1 MSEII
6 KSNKVQL
13 MLIFLMVGFTVFGQS
28 QTSDSLRNPNSQ
40 YYLTDLNLRD
50 VAQLIVLDSI
60 QPTDNV
66 VTFNILDS
74 IVDGNESTRNYFAE
88 AFDVIL
94 NESDGTLSEVL
105 GQYCIRSI
113 YYNQNEL
120 LDWLS
125 SGRFKTSPESVAQFI
140 AYELVMSS
148 NPEKEKKELINRII
162 YYPLKKSSFIEFQKR
177 FVNLIDEEFK
187 RQLEE

>member
-13 MLIFLMVGFTVFGQS
+13 MLIFLMGGFTVFGQS

-140 AYELVMSS
+140 AYELVMNS
-148 NPEKEKKELINRII
+148 NPEKEKKELINKII
-162 YYPLKKSSFIEFQKR
+162 YYPVKKSSFIEFQKR

>member
-1 MSEII
+1 MI
-6 KSNKVQL
+6 
-13 MLIFLMVGFTVFGQS
+13 GFTIFGQS

-50 VAQLIVLDSI
+50 VAQLIVSDSI
-60 QPTDNV
+60 QPRDNV

-74 IVDGNESTRNYFAE
+74 IVDGNESTRNYFAD
-88 AFDVIL
+88 AFDAIL
-94 NESDGTLSEVL
+94 NESDGALAEVL

-120 LDWLS
+120 LVWLS
-125 SGRFKTSPESVAQFI
+125 SARLKTSPESIAQFI

-148 NPEKEKKELINRII
+148 NPNTEKKELINRII
-162 YYPLKKSSFIEFQKR
+162 NYPEKKSSFIDFQKR
-177 FVNLIDEEFK
+177 FVKLINKEFK